1 MSSGWDKTA
10 DTIAKGPGGLLKVVL
25 IWVVIMSVIGG
36 GITVGITIISRPF
49 QVIDKALSADN
60 IIYNY
65 EYFKKQ
71 FRDIKAIDVKIEVA
85 KGQKTEFKDM
95 SGEKITWTFEDK
107 TEYSRLSSI
116 ASGLEMQRAD
126 MVSDYNAKS
135 AMVHRSIFKGDDCP
149 QTVY

>member
-25 IWVVIMSVIGG
+25 IWLVVLFVIGI
-36 GITVGITIISRPF
+36 GINMMLKPF

-95 SGEKITWTFEDK
+95 SGEKATWTFEDK